1 MTLPFRQITCV
12 TRALNFRLALF
23 AGLLLAGAACG
34 TSTRPEEATAYELE
48 LIWLGTEPSEQVRS
62 SFDRAGNTIR
72 ATIVGA
78 LTSVAIPPS
87 FTNLS
92 QCGLSGYPDIGRA
105 PIRGLRIFA
114 VVESIDGVG
123 GTLGSAGPCLVR
135 ADDTPALGVM
145 RFDNADVQSL
155 LSAGRLPSVVLHEML
170 HVVGFGTVWSDQA
183 VIDTLTDPANA
194 SFTGLLAR
202 QACRDFNG
210 GATICATSVPVHSTD
225 GTGSRYS
232 HWRESTFGSELMTPF
247 LGSGA
252 TPFSATTIGSL
263 EDLGYEVSYET
274 ANPYTLPT
282 TVALRAEESL
292 PAIQLG
298 EPMQPRW
305 KLDGAGRLTPYRPR
319 R

>member
-1 MTLPFRQITCV
+1 MTRFLTLRH
-12 TRALNFRLALF
+12 A
-23 AGLLLAGAACG
+23 LLAGLCLAAAACG
-34 TSTRPEEATAYELE
+34 TSTRPEDSTEYELE

-78 LTSVAIPPS
+78 LASVAIPPS

-92 QCGLSGYPDIGRA
+92 QCGLSGQPDIGRE
-105 PIRGLRIFA
+105 PIRGLRIYA

-123 GTLGSAGPCLVR
+123 GTLGSAGPCLIR
-135 ADDTPALGVM
+135 SDDTPALGVM
-145 RFDNADVQSL
+145 RFDDADVQTL
-155 LSAGRLPSVVLHEML
+155 LSSGRLASVVLHEML
-170 HVVGFGTVWSDQA
+170 HVVGFGTVWTDQA
-183 VIDTLTDPANA
+183 VLDTLANPADA
-194 SFTGLLAR
+194 RFTGLLAR

-210 GATICATSVPVHSTD
+210 GSTVCATSVPVHSTD
-225 GTGSRYS
+225 GAGSRFS
-232 HWRESTFGSELMTPF
+232 HWRESTFGNELMTPF

-252 TPFSATTIGSL
+252 TPLSATTIGSL
-263 EDLGYEVSYET
+263 EDLGYDVSYET

-282 TVALRAEESL
+282 TIALRAEDAL
-292 PAIQLG
+292 PAIELG

-305 KLDGAGRLTPYRPR
+305 TLDGAGRLTPYRPR

>member
-1 MTLPFRQITCV
+1 MTRF
-12 TRALNFRLALF
+12 LNFRRALL
-23 AGLLLAGAACG
+23 AGLLLTGAACG
-34 TSTRPEEATAYELE
+34 TSTRPDDATAYELE

-92 QCGLSGYPDIGRA
+92 QCGLAGHADIGRE
-105 PIRGLRIFA
+105 PIRGLRIYA

-123 GTLGSAGPCLVR
+123 GTLGSAGPCLIR

-145 RFDNADVQSL
+145 RFDDADVQSL
-155 LSAGRLPSVVLHEML
+155 LSSGRLASVVLHEML

-183 VIDTLTDPANA
+183 VIDTLTNPADA
-194 SFTGLLAR
+194 RFTGLLAR

-210 GATICATSVPVHSTD
+210 GASVCATSVPVHSAD
-225 GTGSRYS
+225 GAGSRFS

-252 TPFSATTIGSL
+252 TPLSATTIGSL

-274 ANPYTLPT
+274 ANPYTIPT
-282 TVALRAEESL
+282 TIALRAEESL

-298 EPMQPRW
+298 EPLQPSW

>member
-1 MTLPFRQITCV
+1 MTRY
-12 TRALNFRLALF
+12 LNFRHALL
-23 AGLLLAGAACG
+23 AGLCLIGAACG
-34 TSTRPEEATAYELE
+34 TSTRPEEATEYELE
-48 LIWLGTEPSEQVRS
+48 VIWLGTEPSEQVRS
-62 SFDRAGNTIR
+62 AFDRAGGTIR

-92 QCGLSGYPDIGRA
+92 QCGLAGHPDVGRE
-105 PIRGLRIFA
+105 PIRGLRIYA
-114 VVESIDGVG
+114 IVESIDGVG

-145 RFDNADVQSL
+145 RFDDADVQNL
-155 LSAGRLPSVVLHEML
+155 LSSGRLTSVVLHEML
-170 HVVGFGTVWSDQA
+170 HVVGFGTVWTDQA
-183 VIDTLTDPANA
+183 VLDTLTDPANA
-194 SFTGLLAR
+194 RFTGLQAR

-210 GATICATSVPVHSTD
+210 GASVCASSVPVHSTD
-225 GTGSRYS
+225 GAGSRFS
-232 HWRESTFGSELMTPF
+232 HWRENTFGSELMTPF

-274 ANPYTLPT
+274 ANPYTVPT
-282 TVALRAEESL
+282 TVTLRAEESL
-292 PAIQLG
+292 PMIELG